1 MSKEILLG
9 AFLAALTVTSCSGQQ
24 SDDPRPVFPEAE
36 APTQFTRAYSLTE
49 SADGQVRVFAKEDGD
64 ETWLY
69 EVRREGKSWSKPQ
82 RMELPARKM
91 LTGPSFSAADGALYY
106 ASDEELP
113 EMPGRKDLNL
123 WYVPLEDGVWGTPK
137 PVPGDVNTGA
147 NETMAAISANGLMV
161 FVSNHSQ
168 LGGGGYEM
176 AEARQ
181 DQNGN
186 WVMQRPLDELNDIRT
201 NDHVALT
208 ADGKRLF
215 FYSHRSPKLGV
226 VDIWTSQK
234 LDDGSWGEPV
244 NPGEPLN
251 TSGIDFGAGLSA
263 DGETL
268 FFSRDGALY
277 EMPFKALH
285 LTQP

>member
-1 MSKEILLG
+1 MTKTF
-9 AFLAALTVTSCSGQQ
+9 FLSAIVAALTVASCSGSQ
-24 SDDPRPVFPEAE
+24 SNEPRLVFPEAE

-49 SADGQVRVFAKEDGD
+49 SSDGQVRVYAKENGD

-69 EVRREGKSWSKPQ
+69 EVRREGVGWSEPK
-82 RMELPARKM
+82 RMELPARKT

-106 ASDEELP
+106 SSDEELP

-123 WYVPLEDGVWGTPK
+123 WSVPLEDGAWGIPK
-137 PVPGDVNTGA
+137 PVPGDLNTGA
-147 NETMAAISANGLMV
+147 NEIMATVSADGLMV
-161 FVSNHSQ
+161 FVSNHSRM
-168 LGGGGYEM
+168 GGGGYEM

-181 DQNGN
+181 DQNGD
-186 WVMQRPLDELNDIRT
+186 WVMERPLNELNDSRA

-208 ADGKRLF
+208 ADGKMLF

-226 VDIWTSQK
+226 VDIWGSQK
-234 LDDGSWGEPV
+234 ADDGTWNEPM
-244 NPGEPLN
+244 NLGEPLN
-251 TSGIDFGAGLSA
+251 TAGIDYGAGLSG

-277 EMPFKALH
+277 EMPLKALK
-285 LTQP
+285 LTRP